1 MKFCGDLFAWFDGPV
16 YKSLKNI
23 NFTYYKIVQVYLH
36 IEQFDIVVA
45 QGKEEYVGSAALSA
59 EDLQAKGAEMK
70 AEQKKEI
77 IHLLKHF

>member
-1 MKFCGDLFAWFDGPV
+1 M
-16 YKSLKNI
+16 
-23 NFTYYKIVQVYLH
+23 H

-59 EDLQAKGAEMK
+59 EDLQVKGAEMK